1 MAESPRNTN
10 SRREAILLL
19 ISAEDIST
27 QNELRDKLVE
37 QGFHVTQATISRDI
51 KEMHLVKSVGPEG
64 TYRYQVAKSREKYE
78 ISHKFYSIFRDSAV
92 SVACAL
98 NQVVIH
104 TYTGMAQAICATM
117 DGLDWAG
124 VLGTIAGDDTILVIC
139 RDRISATDLAKK
151 LRDNLN

>member
-1 MAESPRNTN
+1 MAESSRSTN
-10 SRREAILLL
+10 NRREAILHL

-27 QNELRDKLVE
+27 QNDLRDRLVE
-37 QGFHVTQATISRDI
+37 MGFQVTQATISRDI
-51 KEMHLVKSVGPEG
+51 KEMHLVKSVGPDG

-78 ISHKFYSIFRDSAV
+78 ISHKFYSIYRDSAV
-92 SVACAL
+92 SVANVL

-139 RDRISATDLAKK
+139 RDEASASELAKK
-151 LRDNLN
+151 LREI